1 MLYGRDMAQTFFRL
15 ARPCVILLAS
25 ALVMSLAWSARP
37 RAQES
42 LPKIWTGVFTEEQV
56 KRGQDVYMV
65 RCAHC
70 HDERLTGGEGPALIG
85 GQFNRNWGSRTVHR
99 LFVKIKD
106 RMPPGE
112 VFVATDKEKLEIV
125 AFLLSM
131 NGFPAGPRELPLD
144 TGELGGLLIV
154 GKNGPEPA
162 LTGAMVEVVGCLV
175 QEGSDFVL
183 VNATEPVVSSM
194 DDPAADAKAFKGPL
208 GSVKVKLL
216 DVFPKPDA
224 FKGQKLMAK
233 GLLIRN
239 GPATNLNVLALEAVA
254 TTCP

>member
-1 MLYGRDMAQTFFRL
+1 MLYGRDMSHTRTRL
-15 ARPCVILLAS
+15 VRAGLLALAS
-25 ALVMSLAWSARP
+25 GLIGVLAWSPKAS
-37 RAQES
+37 AQNP
-42 LPKIWTGVFTEEQV
+42 PKIWTGVYTEDQV
-56 KRGQDVYMV
+56 KRGHDVFMN

-70 HDERLTGGEGPALIG
+70 HDERLTGGDGPALIG
-85 GQFNRNWGSRTVHR
+85 GQFNRNWGSRTVQR

-112 VFVATDKEKLEIV
+112 VFVATDKEKLDVV

-131 NGFPAGPRELPLD
+131 NGFPTGSSELSLD
-144 TGELGGLLIV
+144 EEALSSILIV

-162 LTGAMVEVVGCLV
+162 PTGAMVEVVGCLGT
-175 QEGSDFVL
+175 EGTDFVL
-183 VNATEPVVSSM
+183 TNATEPAVSTM

-208 GSVKVKLL
+208 GSAKVKLL

-224 FKGQKLMAK
+224 LKGQTLMAK

-239 GPATNLNVLALEAVA
+239 GAALNLNVLALEPVA
-254 TTCP
+254 KTCP